1 MLLKLAIKTVREKRI
16 ILESLKLL
24 SEKNHLNIT
33 YKLEYSDKEKLHV
46 FKLYKIKQ
54 IHFSKH

>member
-1 MLLKLAIKTVREKRI
+1 MLLKLAIKTVLEKRI
-16 ILESLKLL
+16 ILESLKLF

-33 YKLEYSDKEKLHV
+33 FKLEYSDKEKLYV